1 MKGHLRKGIIML
13 KCWRIIILL
22 ISPSLRTVTK
32 ILEYSGTALIQFT
45 HSVEIKREI
54 PFSPLVFI
62 GGSRGACPAHAPH
75 LPGILVHWRI

>member
-1 MKGHLRKGIIML
+1 MTKKLPSKWHLLALISRNVGKKGHLRKGIIML

-45 HSVEIKREI
+45 HSAEIKREI
-54 PFSPLVFI
+54 PFSPSVL
-62 GGSRGACPAHAPH
+62 HA
-75 LPGILVHWRI
+75 